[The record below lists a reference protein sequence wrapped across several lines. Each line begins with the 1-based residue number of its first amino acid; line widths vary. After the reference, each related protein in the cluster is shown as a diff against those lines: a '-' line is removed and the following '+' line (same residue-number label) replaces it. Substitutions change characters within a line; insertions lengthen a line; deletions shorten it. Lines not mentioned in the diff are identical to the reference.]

1 MANIRSTAQVETGQP
16 ARRAAQYVR
25 MSTDMQ
31 KYSTENQAA
40 AIAAYA
46 AERRLS
52 IVRTYV
58 DHGRSGLR
66 IDRRKGLQAL
76 ISDVQERK
84 ADYDF
89 VLVYDVS
96 RWGRFQDVDE
106 SAYYEFICKKA
117 GIKVLY
123 CAEQF
128 ENDGSFVAAIMKNIR
143 RVAAGDY
150 SRDLS
155 ARVFAG
161 SCRVVSLGFKQ
172 GGTAGYGLQRV
183 LVDQSGSR
191 KCLLEP
197 GDRKSLQT
205 DRVILQPGPPKQVAT
220 VRRVFRSFV
229 IERKSEL
236 TIARELNDEGK
247 FNEFGRPWRMLAIR
261 RLLTDEKYLGNH
273 VYNRKSGKLK
283 SRRKANPPDRWIRC
297 NNAFEA
303 IIDPAMFAKAAK
315 RIEARPRRAIRT
327 WKSDR
332 EMLSRLKACLE
343 REGRLSAGII
353 DGCNELPRHV
363 DADSDEVARV

>member
-1 MANIRSTAQVETGQP
+1 MSNGQYPQHCPSRNRPTGS
-16 ARRAAQYVR
+16 ARGTVR
-25 MSTDMQ
+25 PHVDGHAEIFD
-31 KYSTENQAA
+31 ENQAA

-161 SCRVVSLGFKQ
+161 SCRLVGLGFKQ

-183 LVDQSGSR
+183 LVDRSGCR
-191 KCLLEP
+191 KCLLKP
-197 GDRKSLQT
+197 GERKSLQT
-205 DRVILQPGPPKQVAT
+205 DRVILQPGPPK
-220 VRRVFRSFV
+220 RSRPCGGCFV
-229 IERKSEL
+229 LSSSS
-236 TIARELNDEGK
+236 
-247 FNEFGRPWRMLAIR
+247 
-261 RLLTDEKYLGNH
+261 GNR
-273 VYNRKSGKLK
+273 N
-283 SRRKANPPDRWIRC
+283 
-297 NNAFEA
+297 
-303 IIDPAMFAKAAK
+303 
-315 RIEARPRRAIRT
+315 
-327 WKSDR
+327 
-332 EMLSRLKACLE
+332 
-343 REGRLSAGII
+343 
-353 DGCNELPRHV
+353 
-363 DADSDEVARV
+363 